1 MIEGCTDAAKG
12 DITIPDKIN
21 NMRVL
26 KIAENAFKENKKIA
40 KVTIPASI
48 GTIGAFAFADTSI
61 NEVIFNKTDFG
72 VSIGKE
78 AFGQCNNLIKVIVN
92 RPLDNISE
100 SMFQECR
107 KLTTLNLQYPVANIH
122 KYAFF
127 NCTSIKY
134 IDFKGNV
141 KYIGTDAFRDCTSLQ
156 TVNIAG
162 EKSCSE
168 MQYASEIGKNAFC
181 NCTSLDSIMIPGSVE
196 TIKENAFENCTNLLS
211 LRIEKGVKNI
221 EKNAFINCSKL
232 STAQIAGNIDEDSF
246 SKCPNIRYLTVV
258 SGKIDNKAFA
268 FRNKL
273 IEVDIKSDVES
284 VGEEAFIFCDNL
296 RKVTVSAKKIENSA
310 FSLCRNLE
318 TAIITKDVES
328 IVNNAFLGSDKVR
341 IHVYKDSVAEKYV
354 RKNNLKYIVVDV
366 KPIVSAKINNTQRQ
380 LTYSIN
386 SNTSSGLKSYSVKS
400 PSGKILAR
408 GNYSTSKHKTS
419 VSGTIKISESGTYT
433 VYAKNQND
441 KESFLEKSCNLKS
454 NSSSNSSS
462 GGSTSGSSNS
472 GNNNSQTQV
481 SSQTEYE
488 KAYKNKGHITD
499 FTYGAP
505 QQQAPTLSADKNN
518 AKLYI
523 KVLDSD
529 ITSIAKF
536 IVQRKES
543 GKWKTIIDSKQALG
557 AKCIQNMYSLNTV
570 FGNNSKI
577 NYRILIYYIKNG
589 TKYRYYT
596 DEKTLSNP
604 KPTNNANSSG
614 NSNNNNKPQTVKIT
628 KPTISTFKIE
638 KQTASEATLR
648 ISGNM
653 GTYGIK
659 YYIVSTSPTYGGR
672 AYYIAQDHSTTYKS
686 VNFTENITKNG
697 TYYLYLVDSKG
708 NYTRSNAI
716 TVNSID
722 STPPEIENIKL
733 STTAPAQKVT
743 LRFKCSDSGAGV
755 RSYAI
760 TTEPNYQ
767 NVKFY
772 YINNDKSISKSKT
785 MSETITKN
793 GTYYIYVKDNNDN
806 IAKSNGITIKNIDT
820 IKPYFKS
827 FKVISTNHVKNGN
840 YRYIT
845 SQNAKKNHVT
855 MQIITNEKVTID
867 KSKIILSGS
876 GASKSKVQFT
886 KINDTTYNV
895 TITAG
900 SSNGKVSFYFAE
912 GFLKDTVGNVSKKG
926 TNTYSSIYVY
936 NTAPTAKGKVTQN
949 GSETTVNASIT
960 GGIGQVYYKWIK
972 GNDIKNPIQEGQFRK
987 YTEPIKLVTRTG
999 EMITLITKDSLGNEK
1014 YYYYYPEVQ
1023 FSTRNVMSGETYYK
1037 QTGNLNLNNVGDRVT
1052 YKIVSNVKTKLYD
1065 DYIKNI
1071 KLEGKSTEGITTKL
1085 EKYGTSDRAYLLTLE
1100 RTSGNGINTGDL
1112 KVIIPQGTIYL
1123 RDPHSSAEKELQIKV
1138 DNTAPTVDVGTIKD
1152 GKINFH
1158 LTDGSNS
1165 GIKKYVLQ
1173 RIGGGTSK
1181 KNFTTPIKSDYVFT
1195 YGPKNPG
1202 EYTITVVDASGNKT
1216 VKSFRVE
1223 REDLI

>member
-1 MIEGCTDAAKG
+1 MNYNQRNKRKAKMANTKNIKVKFFAIVSLILLILQIYGMAYGIVPSFAYIYNTTGEDIYSIQDPSGITRYYYKVFPYTFVTHAQGEKGEYYIESQSKLNIKPG
-12 DITIPDKIN
+12 DFVWQEGKIEIPTTLKYHDVTLVAREIRDGAFEGYGNQWTNFGGAPKKVEFVFPSQKNENNEVQALWKIGDSAFSESCISGTLKLETPTRKYSVGADTH
-21 NMRVL
+21 RV
-26 KIAENAFKENKKIA
+26 N
-40 KVTIPASI
+40 VTIGSEAFYGCRFLQNVDFSNLYI
-48 GTIGAFAFADTSI
+48 KTIKSKTFSHCLGLKTVTLSSDVRTIQSQAFSDCQSLNELNLKEGLETIGVQAFD
-61 NEVIFNKTDFG
+61 
-72 VSIGKE
+72 
-78 AFGQCNNLIKVIVN
+78 
-92 RPLDNISE
+92 
-100 SMFQECR
+100 
-107 KLTTLNLQYPVANIH
+107 
-122 KYAFF
+122 
-127 NCTSIKY
+127 
-134 IDFKGNV
+134 
-141 KYIGTDAFRDCTSLQ
+141 
-156 TVNIAG
+156 
-162 EKSCSE
+162 
-168 MQYASEIGKNAFC
+168 
-181 NCTSLDSIMIPGSVE
+181 NCTSLTSVRLPKSLKN
-196 TIKENAFENCTNLLS
+196 IENMAFAQCTNLKTVY
-211 LRIEKGVKNI
+211 I
-221 EKNAFINCSKL
+221 SKDTKL
-232 STAQIAGNIDEDSF
+232 GANVFPSKTEIKYLED
-246 SKCPNIRYLTVV
+246 
-258 SGKIDNKAFA
+258 DN
-268 FRNKL
+268 
-273 IEVDIKSDVES
+273 S
-284 VGEEAFIFCDNL
+284 
-296 RKVTVSAKKIENSA
+296 
-310 FSLCRNLE
+310 
-318 TAIITKDVES
+318 
-328 IVNNAFLGSDKVR
+328 
-341 IHVYKDSVAEKYV
+341 
-354 RKNNLKYIVVDV
+354 
-366 KPIVSAKINNTQRQ
+366 KPIVSAQISGTQKQ
-380 LTYSIN
+380 LTYSIS
-386 SNTSSGLKSYSVKS
+386 SNASTGLKDYSVKS
-400 PSGKILAR
+400 PSGKILAQ
-408 GNYSTSKHKTS
+408 GNYSAGEPTTS
-419 VSGTIKISESGTYT
+419 VSKTIKISESGTYT
-433 VYAKNQND
+433 IYATNQNGRTSYL
-441 KESFLEKSCNLKS
+441 KKSCDIKTSESQN
-454 NSSSNSSS
+454 SSNSNQ
-462 GGSTSGSSNS
+462 ST
-472 GNNNSQTQV
+472 QT

-604 KPTNNANSSG
+604 KPTNNANS
-614 NSNNNNKPQTVKIT
+614 NSNNKPQTVKIT

-722 STPPEIENIKL
+722 NTPPEIENIKL

-867 KSKIILSGS
+867 KSKMILSGS
-876 GASKSKVQFT
+876 GASKSTVQFT
-886 KINDTTYNV
+886 KINDTTYNI

-900 SSNGKVSFYFAE
+900 SSNGKVSFYFDE
-912 GFLKDTVGNVSKKG
+912 GFLKDSAGNLSNKGSK
-926 TNTYSSIYVY
+926 TYSSIYVY
-936 NTAPTAKGKVTQN
+936 NTAPIANGKVTQD
-949 GSETTVNASIT
+949 GSKTTVDATVT
-960 GGIGQVYYKWIK
+960 GGVGQIYYKWIK
-972 GNDIKNPIQEGQFRK
+972 GNDINNPLEEGTLKK
-987 YTEPIKLVTRTG
+987 YTEAIKLVTSTG
-999 EMITLITKDSLGNEK
+999 EKVTLYVKDELENEK
-1014 YYYYYPEVQ
+1014 FYYYYPEVQ
-1023 FSTRNVMSGETYYK
+1023 FTTTNITNNQIYHK
-1037 QTGNLNLNNVGDRVT
+1037 QTGDLNLSNVGDKVT
-1052 YKIVSNVKTKLYD
+1052 YKIVTNIKTSLYEE
-1065 DYIKNI
+1065 YAKNI
-1071 KLEGKSTEGITTKL
+1071 KLEGKNTEGIMVKL
-1085 EKYGTSDRAYLLTLE
+1085 EKYGTLDREYLLTLE
-1100 RTSGNGINTGDL
+1100 RISGNKVNTGNI
-1112 KVIIPQGTIYL
+1112 KVTIPQGAIYL
-1123 RDPHSSAEKELQIKV
+1123 QNPRSSEEKEIQIII

-1165 GIKKYVLQ
+1165 GIKEYILE

-1202 EYTITVVDASGNKT
+1202 EYIITVVDASGNKT
-1216 VKSFRVE
+1216 IKHFNVLKD
-1223 REDLI
+1223 DLV

>member
-1 MIEGCTDAAKG
+1 MKWEKYTIKKISILIVSILLMEIIISVFGISTSYADDTDKLLNVKNGAYIASGKDTFGITPEFKYYYAIEQSVRFDSS
-12 DITIPDKIN
+12 IVYKIN
-21 NMRVL
+21 DMY
-26 KIAENAFKENKKIA
+26 
-40 KVTIPASI
+40 ASI
-48 GTIGAFAFADTSI
+48 GKYKSMDMLKIPKTMVVAVKSRTFQGNHFTTFAEVEMPVKKILGSGFENYRSSEGFTLDLKNATNLTEIGSYAFSNSGIMDSLYIPNVIIEDGAFQGCKKLTSIELAKGITKIENNVFEGCSSLSSVKIPSTVDTISRRAFA
-61 NEVIFNKTDFG
+61 
-72 VSIGKE
+72 
-78 AFGQCNNLIKVIVN
+78 
-92 RPLDNISE
+92 
-100 SMFQECR
+100 
-107 KLTTLNLQYPVANIH
+107 
-122 KYAFF
+122 
-127 NCTSIKY
+127 
-134 IDFKGNV
+134 
-141 KYIGTDAFRDCTSLQ
+141 
-156 TVNIAG
+156 
-162 EKSCSE
+162 
-168 MQYASEIGKNAFC
+168 
-181 NCTSLDSIMIPGSVE
+181 NCTSLKEITIPEGVK
-196 TIKENAFENCTNLLS
+196 TIKL
-211 LRIEKGVKNI
+211 
-221 EKNAFINCSKL
+221 
-232 STAQIAGNIDEDSF
+232 
-246 SKCPNIRYLTVV
+246 
-258 SGKIDNKAFA
+258 
-268 FRNKL
+268 
-273 IEVDIKSDVES
+273 
-284 VGEEAFIFCDNL
+284 EAFIGCKNL
-296 RKVTVSAKKIENSA
+296 TKAYIPRDAK
-310 FSLCRNLE
+310 
-318 TAIITKDVES
+318 VES
-328 IVNNAFLGSDKVR
+328 NAFPSNTIIEYLDKR
-341 IHVYKDSVAEKYV
+341 DT
-354 RKNNLKYIVVDV
+354 R
-366 KPIVSAKINNTQRQ
+366 PIVSAKINNTQRQ

-400 PSGKILAR
+400 PNGKIIAR
-408 GNYSTSKHKTS
+408 GEYSASKHIPS
-419 VSGTIKISESGTYT
+419 VSNTIKISESGTYT

-481 SSQTEYE
+481 SSQIEYE

-604 KPTNNANSSG
+604 KPTNNANS
-614 NSNNNNKPQTVKIT
+614 NSNNKPQTVKIT

-743 LRFKCSDSGAGV
+743 LSFKCSDSGAGV

-772 YINNDKSISKSKT
+772 YINNDESISKSKT

-1037 QTGNLNLNNVGDRVT
+1037 QTGNINLSNVGDKVT

-1071 KLEGKSTEGITTKL
+1071 KLEGKNTEGITIKL

-1123 RDPHSSAEKELQIKV
+1123 RNPHSSAEKELQIKV

>member
-1 MIEGCTDAAKG
+1 MKWEKYTIKKISILIVSILLMEIIISVFGISTSYADDTDKLLNVKSGAYIASGKDTFGITPEFKYYYAIEQSVRFDSS
-12 DITIPDKIN
+12 IVYKIN
-21 NMRVL
+21 DMY
-26 KIAENAFKENKKIA
+26 
-40 KVTIPASI
+40 ASI
-48 GTIGAFAFADTSI
+48 GKYKSMDMLKIPKTMVVAVKSRTFQGNHFTTFAEVEMPVKKILVSGFENYRSSEGFTLDLKNATNLTEIGSYAFNNSGIMDSLYIPNVIIEDGAFQGCKKLTSIELAKGITKIENNVFEGCSSLSSVKIPSTVDTISRRAFA
-61 NEVIFNKTDFG
+61 
-72 VSIGKE
+72 
-78 AFGQCNNLIKVIVN
+78 
-92 RPLDNISE
+92 
-100 SMFQECR
+100 
-107 KLTTLNLQYPVANIH
+107 
-122 KYAFF
+122 
-127 NCTSIKY
+127 
-134 IDFKGNV
+134 
-141 KYIGTDAFRDCTSLQ
+141 
-156 TVNIAG
+156 
-162 EKSCSE
+162 
-168 MQYASEIGKNAFC
+168 
-181 NCTSLDSIMIPGSVE
+181 NCTSLKEITIPEGVK
-196 TIKENAFENCTNLLS
+196 TIKS
-211 LRIEKGVKNI
+211 
-221 EKNAFINCSKL
+221 
-232 STAQIAGNIDEDSF
+232 
-246 SKCPNIRYLTVV
+246 
-258 SGKIDNKAFA
+258 
-268 FRNKL
+268 
-273 IEVDIKSDVES
+273 
-284 VGEEAFIFCDNL
+284 EAFIGCKNL
-296 RKVTVSAKKIENSA
+296 TKAYIPRDAK
-310 FSLCRNLE
+310 
-318 TAIITKDVES
+318 VES
-328 IVNNAFLGSDKVR
+328 NAFPSNTIIEYLDKR
-341 IHVYKDSVAEKYV
+341 EM
-354 RKNNLKYIVVDV
+354 R
-366 KPIVSAKINNTQRQ
+366 PIVSAKINTTQRQ

-408 GNYSTSKHKTS
+408 GNYSASKHKTS
-419 VSGTIKISESGTYT
+419 VSGTIKISESGTYK
-433 VYAKNQND
+433 VDAKNQND
-441 KESFLEKSCNLKS
+441 KESFLEKSCNLKT
-454 NSSSNSSS
+454 NSSSS
-462 GGSTSGSSNS
+462 GGLNN

-488 KAYKNKGHITD
+488 KSYKNKGHITD

-604 KPTNNANSSG
+604 KPTNNANS
-614 NSNNNNKPQTVKIT
+614 NSNNSSNNNKPQTVKIT

-659 YYIVSTSPTYGGR
+659 YYLVSTSPTYGGS

-743 LRFKCSDSGAGV
+743 LSFKCSDSGAGV

-772 YINNDKSISKSKT
+772 YINDDKSISKSKT

-867 KSKIILSGS
+867 KSKMILSGS

-987 YTEPIKLVTRTG
+987 YTEPIKLITRTG

>member
-1 MIEGCTDAAKG
+1 MKWEKYTIKKISILIVSILLMEIIISVFGISTSYADDTDKLLNVKSGAYIASGKDTFGITPEFKYYYAIEQSVRFDSS
-12 DITIPDKIN
+12 IVYKIN
-21 NMRVL
+21 DMY
-26 KIAENAFKENKKIA
+26 
-40 KVTIPASI
+40 ASI
-48 GTIGAFAFADTSI
+48 GKYKSMDMLKIPKTMVVAVKSRTFQGNHFTTFAEVEMPVKKILVSGFENYRSSEGFTLDLKNATNLTEIGSYAFNNSGIMDSLYIPNVIIEDGAFQGCKKLTSIELAKGITKIENNVFEGCSSLSSVKIPSTVDTISRRAFA
-61 NEVIFNKTDFG
+61 
-72 VSIGKE
+72 
-78 AFGQCNNLIKVIVN
+78 
-92 RPLDNISE
+92 
-100 SMFQECR
+100 
-107 KLTTLNLQYPVANIH
+107 
-122 KYAFF
+122 
-127 NCTSIKY
+127 
-134 IDFKGNV
+134 
-141 KYIGTDAFRDCTSLQ
+141 
-156 TVNIAG
+156 
-162 EKSCSE
+162 
-168 MQYASEIGKNAFC
+168 
-181 NCTSLDSIMIPGSVE
+181 NCTSLKEITIPEGVK
-196 TIKENAFENCTNLLS
+196 TIKS
-211 LRIEKGVKNI
+211 
-221 EKNAFINCSKL
+221 
-232 STAQIAGNIDEDSF
+232 
-246 SKCPNIRYLTVV
+246 
-258 SGKIDNKAFA
+258 
-268 FRNKL
+268 
-273 IEVDIKSDVES
+273 
-284 VGEEAFIFCDNL
+284 EAFIGCKNL
-296 RKVTVSAKKIENSA
+296 TKAYIPRDAK
-310 FSLCRNLE
+310 
-318 TAIITKDVES
+318 VES
-328 IVNNAFLGSDKVR
+328 NAFPSNTIIEYLDKR
-341 IHVYKDSVAEKYV
+341 EM
-354 RKNNLKYIVVDV
+354 R
-366 KPIVSAKINNTQRQ
+366 PIVSAKINTTQRQ

-408 GNYSTSKHKTS
+408 GNYSASKHKTS
-419 VSGTIKISESGTYT
+419 VSGTIKISESGTYK
-433 VYAKNQND
+433 VDAKNQND
-441 KESFLEKSCNLKS
+441 KESFLEKSCNLKT
-454 NSSSNSSS
+454 NSSSS
-462 GGSTSGSSNS
+462 GGLNN

-488 KAYKNKGHITD
+488 KSYKNKGHITD

-604 KPTNNANSSG
+604 KPTNNANS
-614 NSNNNNKPQTVKIT
+614 NSNNSSNNNKPQTVKIT

-659 YYIVSTSPTYGGR
+659 YYLVSTSPTYGGS

-743 LRFKCSDSGAGV
+743 LSFKCSDSGAGV

-772 YINNDKSISKSKT
+772 YINDDKSISKSKT

-867 KSKIILSGS
+867 KSKMILSGS

-987 YTEPIKLVTRTG
+987 YTEPIKLITRTG

-1138 DNTAPTVDVGTIKD
+1138 DNTAPTVDVGTMKD
-1152 GKINFH
+1152 GKISFH
-1158 LTDGSNS
+1158 LTDGGNS

-1195 YGPKNPG
+1195 YRPKNPG
-1202 EYTITVVDASGNKT
+1202 EYTITVVDTSGNKT

>member
-1 MIEGCTDAAKG
+1 MKWEKYTIKKISILIVSILLMEIIISVFGISTSYADDTDKLLNVKSGAYIASGKDTFGITPEFKYYYAIEQSVRFDSS
-12 DITIPDKIN
+12 IVYKIN
-21 NMRVL
+21 DMY
-26 KIAENAFKENKKIA
+26 
-40 KVTIPASI
+40 ASI
-48 GTIGAFAFADTSI
+48 GKYKSMDMLKIPKTMVVAVKSRTFQGNHFTTFAEVEMPVKKILVSGFENYRSSEGFTLDLKNATNLTEIGSYAFNNSGIMDSLYIPNVIIEDGAFQGCKKLTSIELAKGITKIENNVFEGCSSLSSVKIPSTVDTISRRAFA
-61 NEVIFNKTDFG
+61 
-72 VSIGKE
+72 
-78 AFGQCNNLIKVIVN
+78 
-92 RPLDNISE
+92 
-100 SMFQECR
+100 
-107 KLTTLNLQYPVANIH
+107 
-122 KYAFF
+122 
-127 NCTSIKY
+127 
-134 IDFKGNV
+134 
-141 KYIGTDAFRDCTSLQ
+141 
-156 TVNIAG
+156 
-162 EKSCSE
+162 
-168 MQYASEIGKNAFC
+168 
-181 NCTSLDSIMIPGSVE
+181 NCTSLKEITIPEGVK
-196 TIKENAFENCTNLLS
+196 TIKS
-211 LRIEKGVKNI
+211 
-221 EKNAFINCSKL
+221 
-232 STAQIAGNIDEDSF
+232 
-246 SKCPNIRYLTVV
+246 
-258 SGKIDNKAFA
+258 
-268 FRNKL
+268 
-273 IEVDIKSDVES
+273 
-284 VGEEAFIFCDNL
+284 EAFIGCKNL
-296 RKVTVSAKKIENSA
+296 TKAYIPRDAK
-310 FSLCRNLE
+310 
-318 TAIITKDVES
+318 VES
-328 IVNNAFLGSDKVR
+328 NAFPSNTIIEYLDKR
-341 IHVYKDSVAEKYV
+341 EM
-354 RKNNLKYIVVDV
+354 R
-366 KPIVSAKINNTQRQ
+366 PIVSAKINTTQRQ

-408 GNYSTSKHKTS
+408 GNYSASEHKTS
-419 VSGTIKISESGTYT
+419 VSGTIKISESGTYK
-433 VYAKNQND
+433 VDAKNQND
-441 KESFLEKSCNLKS
+441 KESFLEKSCNLKT
-454 NSSSNSSS
+454 NSSSS
-462 GGSTSGSSNS
+462 GGLNN

-488 KAYKNKGHITD
+488 KSYKNKGHITD

-614 NSNNNNKPQTVKIT
+614 NSNSNNKPQTVKIT

-1123 RDPHSSAEKELQIKV
+1123 RNPHSSAEKELQIKV

>member
-1 MIEGCTDAAKG
+1 MNYNQRNKRKAKMANTKNIKVKFFAIVSLILLILQIYGMAYGIVPSFAYIYNTTGEDIYSIQDPSGITRYYYKVFPYTFVTHAQGEKGEYYIESQSKLNIKPG
-12 DITIPDKIN
+12 DFVWQEGKIEIPTTLKYHDVTLVAREIRDGAFEGYGNQWTNFGGAPKKVEFVFLSQKNENNEVQALWKIGDSAFSESCISGTLKLETPTRKYSVGADTH
-21 NMRVL
+21 RV
-26 KIAENAFKENKKIA
+26 N
-40 KVTIPASI
+40 VTIGSEAFYGCRFLQNVDFSNLYI
-48 GTIGAFAFADTSI
+48 KTIKSKTFSHCLGLKTVTLSSDVRTIQSQAFSDCQSLNELNLKEGLETIGVQAFD
-61 NEVIFNKTDFG
+61 
-72 VSIGKE
+72 
-78 AFGQCNNLIKVIVN
+78 
-92 RPLDNISE
+92 
-100 SMFQECR
+100 
-107 KLTTLNLQYPVANIH
+107 
-122 KYAFF
+122 
-127 NCTSIKY
+127 
-134 IDFKGNV
+134 
-141 KYIGTDAFRDCTSLQ
+141 
-156 TVNIAG
+156 
-162 EKSCSE
+162 
-168 MQYASEIGKNAFC
+168 
-181 NCTSLDSIMIPGSVE
+181 NCTSLTSVRLPKSLKN
-196 TIKENAFENCTNLLS
+196 IENMAFAQCTNLKTVY
-211 LRIEKGVKNI
+211 I
-221 EKNAFINCSKL
+221 SKDTKL
-232 STAQIAGNIDEDSF
+232 GANVFPSKTEIKYLED
-246 SKCPNIRYLTVV
+246 
-258 SGKIDNKAFA
+258 DN
-268 FRNKL
+268 
-273 IEVDIKSDVES
+273 S
-284 VGEEAFIFCDNL
+284 
-296 RKVTVSAKKIENSA
+296 
-310 FSLCRNLE
+310 
-318 TAIITKDVES
+318 
-328 IVNNAFLGSDKVR
+328 
-341 IHVYKDSVAEKYV
+341 
-354 RKNNLKYIVVDV
+354 
-366 KPIVSAKINNTQRQ
+366 KPIVSAQISGTQKQ
-380 LTYSIN
+380 LTYSIS
-386 SNTSSGLKSYSVKS
+386 SNASTGLKDYSVKS
-400 PSGKILAR
+400 PSGKILAQ
-408 GNYSTSKHKTS
+408 GNYSAGEPTTS
-419 VSGTIKISESGTYT
+419 VSKTIKISESGTYT
-433 VYAKNQND
+433 IYATNQNGRTSYL
-441 KESFLEKSCNLKS
+441 KKSCDIKTSESQN
-454 NSSSNSSS
+454 SSNSNQ
-462 GGSTSGSSNS
+462 ST
-472 GNNNSQTQV
+472 QT

-488 KAYKNKGHITD
+488 KAYKNKGYITD

-505 QQQAPTLSADKNN
+505 QQQAPTLSANKNN
-518 AKLYI
+518 VKLYI

-536 IVQRKES
+536 IVQRKEN
-543 GKWKTIIDSKQALG
+543 GKWNTIIDSKQALG
-557 AKCIQNMYSLNTV
+557 AKCIQNMYSLDTV

-577 NYRILIYYIKNG
+577 NYRILIYYIKDG

-604 KPTNNANSSG
+604 
-614 NSNNNNKPQTVKIT
+614 NSNNSNNSSSNSKPQTVKIV
-628 KPTISTFKIE
+628 KPTINTFKIE
-638 KQTASEATLR
+638 KQNAKATTLR
-648 ISGNM
+648 ICGTK

-659 YYIVSTSPTYGGR
+659 YYKVSTSSTYDGY
-672 AYYIAQDHSTTYKS
+672 AYYIDDSQNSFDS
-686 VNFTENITKNG
+686 VNFTKSITKNG
-697 TYYLYLVDSKG
+697 TYYLYLVDANG
-708 NYTRSNAI
+708 NYIRSNPI
-716 TVNSID
+716 TINNID
-722 STPPEIENIKL
+722 ETIPKIENIKL
-733 STTAPAQKVT
+733 NTTAPTQEVA
-743 LRFKCSDSGAGV
+743 LSFKCSDSESGV

-772 YINNDKSISKSKT
+772 YVNNDKSISKSKIIN
-785 MSETITKN
+785 ETIEEN
-793 GTYYIYVKDNNDN
+793 GTYYIYVKDDNDN
-806 IAKSNGITIKNIDT
+806 IARTGEIIISNIDR
-820 IKPYFKS
+820 IKPYFKE
-827 FKVISTNHVKNGN
+827 FKIISDTHIKNGD

-845 SQNAKKNHVT
+845 SNNTNKNHVT

-867 KSKIILSGS
+867 KSKMILSGS

-987 YTEPIKLVTRTG
+987 YTEPIKLITRTG

-1165 GIKKYVLQ
+1165 GIKEYILE

-1195 YGPKNPG
+1195 YEPKNPG
-1202 EYTITVVDASGNKT
+1202 EYIITVVDASGNKT
-1216 VKSFRVE
+1216 IKHFNVLKD
-1223 REDLI
+1223 DLV

>member
-1 MIEGCTDAAKG
+1 MNYNQRNKRKAKMENTKNIKVKFFAIVSLILLILQIYGMAYGIVPSFAYIYNTTGEDIYSIQDPSGITRYYYKVFPYTFVTHAQGEKGEYYIESQSKLNIKPG
-12 DITIPDKIN
+12 DFVWQEGKIEIPTTLKYHDVTLVAREIRDGAFEGYGNQWTNFGGAPKKVEFVFPSQKNENNEVQALWKIGDSAFAESCISGTLKLETPTRKYSVGADTH
-21 NMRVL
+21 RV
-26 KIAENAFKENKKIA
+26 N
-40 KVTIPASI
+40 VTIGSKAFSACKFLQNVDFSNLYI
-48 GTIGAFAFADTSI
+48 KTIKSETFSHCLGLKTVTLSSDVKTIQSQAFSDCQSLNELNLKEGLETIGVQAFD
-61 NEVIFNKTDFG
+61 
-72 VSIGKE
+72 
-78 AFGQCNNLIKVIVN
+78 
-92 RPLDNISE
+92 
-100 SMFQECR
+100 
-107 KLTTLNLQYPVANIH
+107 
-122 KYAFF
+122 
-127 NCTSIKY
+127 
-134 IDFKGNV
+134 
-141 KYIGTDAFRDCTSLQ
+141 
-156 TVNIAG
+156 
-162 EKSCSE
+162 
-168 MQYASEIGKNAFC
+168 
-181 NCTSLDSIMIPGSVE
+181 NCTSLTSVRLPKSLKN
-196 TIKENAFENCTNLLS
+196 IENMAFAQCTNLKTVY
-211 LRIEKGVKNI
+211 I
-221 EKNAFINCSKL
+221 SKDTKL
-232 STAQIAGNIDEDSF
+232 GANVFPSKTEIKYLED
-246 SKCPNIRYLTVV
+246 
-258 SGKIDNKAFA
+258 DN
-268 FRNKL
+268 
-273 IEVDIKSDVES
+273 S
-284 VGEEAFIFCDNL
+284 
-296 RKVTVSAKKIENSA
+296 
-310 FSLCRNLE
+310 
-318 TAIITKDVES
+318 
-328 IVNNAFLGSDKVR
+328 
-341 IHVYKDSVAEKYV
+341 
-354 RKNNLKYIVVDV
+354 
-366 KPIVSAKINNTQRQ
+366 KPIVSAQISGTQKQ
-380 LTYSIN
+380 LTYSIS
-386 SNTSSGLKSYSVKS
+386 SNASTGLKDYSVKS
-400 PSGKILAR
+400 PSGKILAQ
-408 GNYSTSKHKTS
+408 GNYSAGEPTTS
-419 VSGTIKISESGTYT
+419 VSKTIKISESGTYT
-433 VYAKNQND
+433 IYATNQNGRTSYL
-441 KESFLEKSCNLKS
+441 KKSCDIKTSESQN
-454 NSSSNSSS
+454 SSNSNQ
-462 GGSTSGSSNS
+462 ST
-472 GNNNSQTQV
+472 QT

-488 KAYKNKGHITD
+488 KAYKNKGYITD

-536 IVQRKES
+536 IVQRKEN
-543 GKWKTIIDSKQALG
+543 GKWNTIIDSKQALG
-557 AKCIQNMYSLNTV
+557 AKCIQNMYSLDTV

-577 NYRILIYYIKNG
+577 NYRILIYYIKDG

-604 KPTNNANSSG
+604 
-614 NSNNNNKPQTVKIT
+614 NSNNSNNSSSNSKPQTVKIV
-628 KPTISTFKIE
+628 KPTINTFKIE
-638 KQTASEATLR
+638 KQNAKATTLR
-648 ISGNM
+648 ICGTK

-659 YYIVSTSPTYGGR
+659 YYKVSTSSTYDGY
-672 AYYIAQDHSTTYKS
+672 AYYIDDSQNSFDS
-686 VNFTENITKNG
+686 VNFTKSITKNG
-697 TYYLYLVDSKG
+697 TYYLYLVDANG
-708 NYTRSNAI
+708 NYIRSNPI
-716 TVNSID
+716 TINNID
-722 STPPEIENIKL
+722 ETIPKIENIKL
-733 STTAPAQKVT
+733 NTTAPTQEVA
-743 LRFKCSDSGAGV
+743 LSFKCSDSESGV

-772 YINNDKSISKSKT
+772 YVNNDKSISKSKIIN
-785 MSETITKN
+785 ETIEEN
-793 GTYYIYVKDNNDN
+793 GTYYIYVKDDNDN
-806 IAKSNGITIKNIDT
+806 IARTGEIIISNIDR
-820 IKPYFKS
+820 IKPYFKE
-827 FKVISTNHVKNGN
+827 FKIISDTHIKNGD

-845 SQNAKKNHVT
+845 SNNTNKNHVT

-867 KSKIILSGS
+867 KSKMILSGS

-1123 RDPHSSAEKELQIKV
+1123 RNPHSSAEKELQIKV

-1165 GIKKYVLQ
+1165 GIKEYILE

-1195 YGPKNPG
+1195 YEPKNPG
-1202 EYTITVVDASGNKT
+1202 EYIITVVDASGNKT
-1216 VKSFRVE
+1216 IKHFNVLKD
-1223 REDLI
+1223 DLV

>member
-1 MIEGCTDAAKG
+1 MKWEKYTIKKISILIVSILLMEIIISVFGISTSYADDTDKLLNVKNGAYIASGVDAVGKNSGFGYSYTIEQSVNFDS
-12 DITIPDKIN
+12 IVYKIN
-21 NMRVL
+21 DMYATL
-26 KIAENAFKENKKIA
+26 
-40 KVTIPASI
+40 SQ
-48 GTIGAFAFADTSI
+48 D
-61 NEVIFNKTDFG
+61 
-72 VSIGKE
+72 
-78 AFGQCNNLIKVIVN
+78 
-92 RPLDNISE
+92 E
-100 SMFQECR
+100 SMDTLNIPKTIMVAVKSRTHGLFAGDFDTFANVEMPVKGISVVGFENYR
-107 KLTTLNLQYPVANIH
+107 SNEGFTLNLKNATNLTKIGS
-122 KYAFF
+122 YAFSNSGIMDSLYIPNVIIEDGAF
-127 NCTSIKY
+127 QDCKKLTSVELA
-134 IDFKGNV
+134 KGITKIQNSVFEGCSSLSSV
-141 KYIGTDAFRDCTSLQ
+141 KIPSTVDTISRRAF
-156 TVNIAG
+156 A
-162 EKSCSE
+162 
-168 MQYASEIGKNAFC
+168 
-181 NCTSLDSIMIPGSVE
+181 NCTSLKEITIPEGVK
-196 TIKENAFENCTNLLS
+196 TIKL
-211 LRIEKGVKNI
+211 
-221 EKNAFINCSKL
+221 
-232 STAQIAGNIDEDSF
+232 
-246 SKCPNIRYLTVV
+246 
-258 SGKIDNKAFA
+258 
-268 FRNKL
+268 
-273 IEVDIKSDVES
+273 
-284 VGEEAFIFCDNL
+284 EAFIGCKNL
-296 RKVTVSAKKIENSA
+296 TKAYIPRDAK
-310 FSLCRNLE
+310 
-318 TAIITKDVES
+318 VES
-328 IVNNAFLGSDKVR
+328 NAFPSNTIIEYLDKR
-341 IHVYKDSVAEKYV
+341 DT
-354 RKNNLKYIVVDV
+354 R
-366 KPIVSAKINNTQRQ
+366 PIVSAKINNTQRQ

-472 GNNNSQTQV
+472 ANNNSQTQV

-488 KAYKNKGHITD
+488 KAYKNKGDIGD
-499 FTYGAP
+499 FTYYIRGEA
-505 QQQAPTLSADKNN
+505 QQQPPTLSADKNN
-518 AKLYI
+518 AKLYM
-523 KVLDSD
+523 KVLHSNT
-529 ITSIAKF
+529 TSIAKF

-614 NSNNNNKPQTVKIT
+614 NSNSNNKPQTVKIT

-743 LRFKCSDSGAGV
+743 LSFKCSDSGAGV
-755 RSYAI
+755 WSYAI

-867 KSKIILSGS
+867 KSKMILSGS

-1023 FSTRNVMSGETYYK
+1023 FSTRNVMSRETYYK

-1071 KLEGKSTEGITTKL
+1071 KLEGKNTEGITIKL

>member
-1 MIEGCTDAAKG
+1 MNYNQRNKRKVKMANTKNIKVKFFAIVSLILLILQIYGMAYGIVPSFAYIYNTTGEDIYSIQDPSGITRYYYKVFPYTFVTHAQGEKGEYYIESQSKLNIKPG
-12 DITIPDKIN
+12 DFVWQEGKIEIPTT
-21 NMRVL
+21 L
-26 KIAENAFKENKKIA
+26 KYHDVTLVAREIRDGAFKGYGKQWTNFGGAPKKVEFVFPSQKNENNEVQALWKIGDSA
-40 KVTIPASI
+40 FAESCISGTLKLETPTRKYSVGANTYRVDVTIGSEAFYGCRFLQNVDFSNLYI
-48 GTIGAFAFADTSI
+48 KTIKSKTFSQCLGLKTVTLSSDVRTIQSQAFSDCQSLNELNLKEGLETIGVQAF
-61 NEVIFNKTDFG
+61 
-72 VSIGKE
+72 
-78 AFGQCNNLIKVIVN
+78 
-92 RPLDNISE
+92 
-100 SMFQECR
+100 
-107 KLTTLNLQYPVANIH
+107 Y
-122 KYAFF
+122 
-127 NCTSIKY
+127 
-134 IDFKGNV
+134 
-141 KYIGTDAFRDCTSLQ
+141 
-156 TVNIAG
+156 
-162 EKSCSE
+162 
-168 MQYASEIGKNAFC
+168 
-181 NCTSLDSIMIPGSVE
+181 NCTSLTSVRLPKSLKN
-196 TIKENAFENCTNLLS
+196 IENMAFAQCTNLKTVY
-211 LRIEKGVKNI
+211 I
-221 EKNAFINCSKL
+221 SKDTKL
-232 STAQIAGNIDEDSF
+232 GANVFPSKTEIKYLED
-246 SKCPNIRYLTVV
+246 
-258 SGKIDNKAFA
+258 DN
-268 FRNKL
+268 
-273 IEVDIKSDVES
+273 S
-284 VGEEAFIFCDNL
+284 
-296 RKVTVSAKKIENSA
+296 
-310 FSLCRNLE
+310 
-318 TAIITKDVES
+318 
-328 IVNNAFLGSDKVR
+328 
-341 IHVYKDSVAEKYV
+341 
-354 RKNNLKYIVVDV
+354 
-366 KPIVSAKINNTQRQ
+366 KPIVSAQISGTQKQ
-380 LTYSIN
+380 LTYSIS
-386 SNTSSGLKSYSVKS
+386 SNASTGLKDYSVKS
-400 PSGKILAR
+400 PSGKILAQ
-408 GNYSTSKHKTS
+408 GNYSAGEPTTS
-419 VSGTIKISESGTYT
+419 VSKTIKISESGTYT
-433 VYAKNQND
+433 IYATNQNGRTSYL
-441 KESFLEKSCNLKS
+441 KKSCDIKTSESQN
-454 NSSSNSSS
+454 SSNSNQ
-462 GGSTSGSSNS
+462 ST
-472 GNNNSQTQV
+472 QT

-488 KAYKNKGHITD
+488 KAYKNKGYITD

-536 IVQRKES
+536 IVQRKEN
-543 GKWKTIIDSKQALG
+543 GKWNTIIDSKQALG
-557 AKCIQNMYSLNTV
+557 AKCIQNMYSLDTV

-577 NYRILIYYIKNG
+577 NYRILIYYIKDG

-604 KPTNNANSSG
+604 
-614 NSNNNNKPQTVKIT
+614 NSNNSNNSSSNSKPQTVKIV
-628 KPTISTFKIE
+628 KPTINTFKIE
-638 KQTASEATLR
+638 KQNAKATTLR
-648 ISGNM
+648 ICGTK

-659 YYIVSTSPTYGGR
+659 YYKVSTSSTYDGY
-672 AYYIAQDHSTTYKS
+672 AYYIDDSQNSFDS
-686 VNFTENITKNG
+686 VNFTKSITKNG
-697 TYYLYLVDSKG
+697 TYYLYLVDANG
-708 NYTRSNAI
+708 NYIRSNPI
-716 TVNSID
+716 TINNID
-722 STPPEIENIKL
+722 ETIPKIENIRL
-733 STTAPAQKVT
+733 NTTAPTQEVA
-743 LRFKCSDSGAGV
+743 LSFKCSDSESGV

-772 YINNDKSISKSKT
+772 YVNNDKSISKSKIIN
-785 MSETITKN
+785 ETIEEN
-793 GTYYIYVKDNNDN
+793 GTYYIYVKDDNDN
-806 IAKSNGITIKNIDT
+806 IARTGEIIISNIDR
-820 IKPYFKS
+820 IKPYFKEY
-827 FKVISTNHVKNGN
+827 KIISDTHIKNGD

-845 SQNAKKNHVT
+845 SNNTNKNHVT

-867 KSKIILSGS
+867 KSKMILSGS

-1023 FSTRNVMSGETYYK
+1023 FSTRNVMSRETYYK

-1071 KLEGKSTEGITTKL
+1071 KLEGKNTEGITIKL

-1165 GIKKYVLQ
+1165 GIKEYILE

-1195 YGPKNPG
+1195 YEPKNPG
-1202 EYTITVVDASGNKT
+1202 EYIITVVDASGNKT
-1216 VKSFRVE
+1216 IKHFNVLKD
-1223 REDLI
+1223 DLV

>member
-156 TVNIAG
+156 TVKIAG

-284 VGEEAFIFCDNL
+284 VGEKAFIFCDNL

-536 IVQRKES
+536 IVQRKEN
-543 GKWKTIIDSKQALG
+543 GKWNTIIDSKQALG
-557 AKCIQNMYSLNTV
+557 AKCIQNMYSLDTV

-577 NYRILIYYIKNG
+577 NYRILIYYIKDG

-604 KPTNNANSSG
+604 
-614 NSNNNNKPQTVKIT
+614 NSNNSNNSSSNSKPQTVKIV
-628 KPTISTFKIE
+628 KPTINTFKIE
-638 KQTASEATLR
+638 KQNAKATTLR
-648 ISGNM
+648 ICGTK

-659 YYIVSTSPTYGGR
+659 YYKVSTSSTYDGY
-672 AYYIAQDHSTTYKS
+672 AYYIDDSQNSFDS
-686 VNFTENITKNG
+686 VNFTKSITKNG
-697 TYYLYLVDSKG
+697 TYYLYLVDANG
-708 NYTRSNAI
+708 NYIRSNPI
-716 TVNSID
+716 TINNID
-722 STPPEIENIKL
+722 ETIPKIENIKL
-733 STTAPAQKVT
+733 NTTAPTQEVA
-743 LRFKCSDSGAGV
+743 LSFKCSDSESGV

-772 YINNDKSISKSKT
+772 YVNNDKSISKSKIIN
-785 MSETITKN
+785 ETIEEN
-793 GTYYIYVKDNNDN
+793 GTYYIYVKDDNDN
-806 IAKSNGITIKNIDT
+806 IARTGEIIISNIDR
-820 IKPYFKS
+820 IKPYFKE
-827 FKVISTNHVKNGN
+827 FKIISDTHIKNGD

-845 SQNAKKNHVT
+845 SNNTNKNHVT

>member
-1 MIEGCTDAAKG
+1 MKWEKYTIKKISILIVSILLMEIIISVFGISTSYADDTDKLLNVKNGAYIASGVDAVGKNSGFGYSYTIEQSVNFDS
-12 DITIPDKIN
+12 IVYKIN
-21 NMRVL
+21 DMYAIL
-26 KIAENAFKENKKIA
+26 
-40 KVTIPASI
+40 SQ
-48 GTIGAFAFADTSI
+48 D
-61 NEVIFNKTDFG
+61 
-72 VSIGKE
+72 
-78 AFGQCNNLIKVIVN
+78 
-92 RPLDNISE
+92 E
-100 SMFQECR
+100 SMDTLNIPKTIMVAVKSRTHGLFAGDFDTFANVEMPVKGISVVGFENYRSNEGFTLNLKDATNLTKIGSYAFSNSGVMDSLYIPNVIIEDGAFQECK
-107 KLTTLNLQYPVANIH
+107 KLTSIELAKGITKIENNVFEGCSSLSSVKIPSTVDTISRR
-122 KYAFF
+122 AF
-127 NCTSIKY
+127 
-134 IDFKGNV
+134 
-141 KYIGTDAFRDCTSLQ
+141 A
-156 TVNIAG
+156 
-162 EKSCSE
+162 
-168 MQYASEIGKNAFC
+168 
-181 NCTSLDSIMIPGSVE
+181 NCTSLKEITIPEGVK
-196 TIKENAFENCTNLLS
+196 TIKS
-211 LRIEKGVKNI
+211 
-221 EKNAFINCSKL
+221 
-232 STAQIAGNIDEDSF
+232 
-246 SKCPNIRYLTVV
+246 
-258 SGKIDNKAFA
+258 
-268 FRNKL
+268 
-273 IEVDIKSDVES
+273 
-284 VGEEAFIFCDNL
+284 EAFIGCKNL
-296 RKVTVSAKKIENSA
+296 TKAYIPRDAK
-310 FSLCRNLE
+310 
-318 TAIITKDVES
+318 VES
-328 IVNNAFLGSDKVR
+328 NAFPSNTIIEYLDKR
-341 IHVYKDSVAEKYV
+341 EM
-354 RKNNLKYIVVDV
+354 R
-366 KPIVSAKINNTQRQ
+366 PIVSAKINTTQRQ

-408 GNYSTSKHKTS
+408 GNYSASEHKTS
-419 VSGTIKISESGTYT
+419 VSGTIKISESGTYK
-433 VYAKNQND
+433 VDAKNQND
-441 KESFLEKSCNLKS
+441 KESFLEKSCNLKT
-454 NSSSNSSS
+454 NSSSS
-462 GGSTSGSSNS
+462 GGLNN

-488 KAYKNKGHITD
+488 KSYKNKGDIGD
-499 FTYGAP
+499 FTYYIRGEA
-505 QQQAPTLSADKNN
+505 QQQPPTLSADKNN
-518 AKLYI
+518 AKLYM
-523 KVLDSD
+523 KVLHSNT
-529 ITSIAKF
+529 TSIAKF

-614 NSNNNNKPQTVKIT
+614 NSNSNNKPQTVKIT

-743 LRFKCSDSGAGV
+743 LSFKCSDSGAGV
-755 RSYAI
+755 WSYAI

-767 NVKFY
+767 NVQFY

-867 KSKIILSGS
+867 KSKMILSGS
-876 GASKSKVQFT
+876 GASKSTVQFT
-886 KINDTTYNV
+886 KINDTTYNI

-900 SSNGKVSFYFAE
+900 SSNGKVSFYFDE
-912 GFLKDTVGNVSKKG
+912 GFLKDSAGNLSNKGSK
-926 TNTYSSIYVY
+926 TYSSIYVY
-936 NTAPTAKGKVTQN
+936 NTAPIANGKVTQD
-949 GSETTVNASIT
+949 GSKTTVDATVI
-960 GGIGQVYYKWIK
+960 GGVGQIYYKWIK
-972 GNDIKNPIQEGQFRK
+972 GNDINNPLEEGTLKK
-987 YTEPIKLVTRTG
+987 YTEAIKLVTSTG
-999 EMITLITKDSLGNEK
+999 EKVTLYVKDELENEK
-1014 YYYYYPEVQ
+1014 FYYYYPEVQ
-1023 FSTRNVMSGETYYK
+1023 FTTTNITNNQIYHK
-1037 QTGNLNLNNVGDRVT
+1037 QTGDLNLSNIGDKVT
-1052 YKIVSNVKTKLYD
+1052 YKIVTNIKTSLYEE
-1065 DYIKNI
+1065 YAKNI
-1071 KLEGKSTEGITTKL
+1071 KLEGKNTEGIMVKL
-1085 EKYGTSDRAYLLTLE
+1085 EKYGTLDREYLLTLE
-1100 RTSGNGINTGDL
+1100 RI
-1112 KVIIPQGTIYL
+1112 
-1123 RDPHSSAEKELQIKV
+1123 
-1138 DNTAPTVDVGTIKD
+1138 
-1152 GKINFH
+1152 
-1158 LTDGSNS
+1158 
-1165 GIKKYVLQ
+1165 
-1173 RIGGGTSK
+1173 
-1181 KNFTTPIKSDYVFT
+1181 
-1195 YGPKNPG
+1195 
-1202 EYTITVVDASGNKT
+1202 SGNKVNT
-1216 VKSFRVE
+1216 GNIKVTIPQFIYEIHIVVLKKSFK
-1223 REDLI
+1223 

>member
-1 MIEGCTDAAKG
+1 MKWEKYTIKKISILIVSILLMEIIISVFGISTSYADDTDKLLNVKSGAYIASGKDTFGITPEFKYYYAIEQSVRFDSS
-12 DITIPDKIN
+12 IVYKIN
-21 NMRVL
+21 DMY
-26 KIAENAFKENKKIA
+26 
-40 KVTIPASI
+40 ASI
-48 GTIGAFAFADTSI
+48 GKYKSMDMLKIPKTMVVAVKSRTFQGNHFTTFAEVEMPVKKILVSGFENYRSSEGFTLDLKNATNLTEIGSYAFNNSGIMDSLYIPNVIIEDGAFQGCKKLTSIELAKGITKIENNVFEGCSSLSSVKIPSTVDTISRRAFA
-61 NEVIFNKTDFG
+61 
-72 VSIGKE
+72 
-78 AFGQCNNLIKVIVN
+78 
-92 RPLDNISE
+92 
-100 SMFQECR
+100 
-107 KLTTLNLQYPVANIH
+107 
-122 KYAFF
+122 
-127 NCTSIKY
+127 
-134 IDFKGNV
+134 
-141 KYIGTDAFRDCTSLQ
+141 
-156 TVNIAG
+156 
-162 EKSCSE
+162 
-168 MQYASEIGKNAFC
+168 
-181 NCTSLDSIMIPGSVE
+181 NCTSLKEITIPEGVK
-196 TIKENAFENCTNLLS
+196 TIKS
-211 LRIEKGVKNI
+211 
-221 EKNAFINCSKL
+221 
-232 STAQIAGNIDEDSF
+232 
-246 SKCPNIRYLTVV
+246 
-258 SGKIDNKAFA
+258 
-268 FRNKL
+268 
-273 IEVDIKSDVES
+273 
-284 VGEEAFIFCDNL
+284 EAFIGCKNL
-296 RKVTVSAKKIENSA
+296 TKAYIPRDAK
-310 FSLCRNLE
+310 
-318 TAIITKDVES
+318 VES
-328 IVNNAFLGSDKVR
+328 NAFPSNTIIEYLDKR
-341 IHVYKDSVAEKYV
+341 EM
-354 RKNNLKYIVVDV
+354 R
-366 KPIVSAKINNTQRQ
+366 PIVSAKINTTQRQ

-408 GNYSTSKHKTS
+408 GNYSASEHKTS
-419 VSGTIKISESGTYT
+419 VSGTIKISESGTYK
-433 VYAKNQND
+433 VDAKNQND
-441 KESFLEKSCNLKS
+441 KESFLEKSCNLKT
-454 NSSSNSSS
+454 NSSSS
-462 GGSTSGSSNS
+462 GGLNN

-488 KAYKNKGHITD
+488 KSYKNKGHITD

-743 LRFKCSDSGAGV
+743 LSFKCSDSGAGV

-1123 RDPHSSAEKELQIKV
+1123 RNPHSSAEKELQIKV

-1195 YGPKNPG
+1195 YRPKNPG

>member
-1 MIEGCTDAAKG
+1 MNYKQRN
-12 DITIPDKIN
+12 KR
-21 NMRVL
+21 RV
-26 KIAENAFKENKKIA
+26 KIANTKNIKVKFFAIVSLILLILQIYGMAYGIVPSFAYIYNTTGEDIYSIQDPSGITRYYYKVFPYTFVTHAQGEKGEYYIESQSKLNIKPGDFVWQEGKIEIPTTLKYYDVTLVAREIRDGAFEGYGNQWTNFGGSPKKVEFIFPSQKNENNEVQALWKIGDSAFAESCISGTLKLETPTRKYSVGANTYRVD
-40 KVTIPASI
+40 VTIGSEAFYGCRFLQNVDFSKLYI
-48 GTIGAFAFADTSI
+48 KTIKSGTFSHCLGLKTVTLSSDVRTIQSQAFLDCQSLNELNLKEGLETIGVQAFD
-61 NEVIFNKTDFG
+61 
-72 VSIGKE
+72 
-78 AFGQCNNLIKVIVN
+78 
-92 RPLDNISE
+92 
-100 SMFQECR
+100 
-107 KLTTLNLQYPVANIH
+107 
-122 KYAFF
+122 
-127 NCTSIKY
+127 
-134 IDFKGNV
+134 
-141 KYIGTDAFRDCTSLQ
+141 
-156 TVNIAG
+156 
-162 EKSCSE
+162 
-168 MQYASEIGKNAFC
+168 
-181 NCTSLDSIMIPGSVE
+181 NCTSLTSVRLPKSLKN
-196 TIKENAFENCTNLLS
+196 IENMAFAQCTNLKTVYIS
-211 LRIEKGVKNI
+211 KNTKI
-221 EKNAFINCSKL
+221 GANVFPSKTEIKYL
-232 STAQIAGNIDEDSF
+232 ED
-246 SKCPNIRYLTVV
+246 
-258 SGKIDNKAFA
+258 D
-268 FRNKL
+268 
-273 IEVDIKSDVES
+273 
-284 VGEEAFIFCDNL
+284 
-296 RKVTVSAKKIENSA
+296 
-310 FSLCRNLE
+310 
-318 TAIITKDVES
+318 
-328 IVNNAFLGSDKVR
+328 
-341 IHVYKDSVAEKYV
+341 
-354 RKNNLKYIVVDV
+354 DV
-366 KPIVSAKINNTQRQ
+366 KPIVSAKINTTQRQ

-408 GNYSTSKHKTS
+408 GEYSASKHIPS
-419 VSGTIKISESGTYT
+419 VSNTIKISESGTYT

-441 KESFLEKSCNLKS
+441 KESFLAKSCNLKS
-454 NSSSNSSS
+454 NSSS
-462 GGSTSGSSNS
+462 GGSSNS

-488 KAYKNKGHITD
+488 KAYKNKGDIGD
-499 FTYGAP
+499 FTYYIRGEA
-505 QQQAPTLSADKNN
+505 QQQPPTLSADKNN
-518 AKLYI
+518 AKLYM
-523 KVLDSD
+523 KVLHSNT
-529 ITSIAKF
+529 TSISKF

-614 NSNNNNKPQTVKIT
+614 NSKSNNSSNNNKPQTVKIT

-659 YYIVSTSPTYGGR
+659 YYLVSTSPTYGGS

-743 LRFKCSDSGAGV
+743 LSFKCSDSGAGV

-772 YINNDKSISKSKT
+772 YINDDKSISKSKT

-972 GNDIKNPIQEGQFRK
+972 GNDIKNPIQEGKFRK

-1023 FSTRNVMSGETYYK
+1023 FSTRNAMSSETYYK
-1037 QTGNLNLNNVGDRVT
+1037 QTGNINLSNVGDKVT

-1071 KLEGKSTEGITTKL
+1071 KLEGKNTEGITTKL

-1100 RTSGNGINTGDL
+1100 RTSGSGINTGDL

-1123 RDPHSSAEKELQIKV
+1123 QTPHSSTEKEIQIKV
-1138 DNTAPTVDVGTIKD
+1138 DNTAPTVDVGTMKD
-1152 GKINFH
+1152 GKISFH
-1158 LTDGSNS
+1158 LTDGGNS

-1173 RIGGGTSK
+1173 RIGGGTTTK
-1181 KNFTTPIKSDYVFT
+1181 RFTTPIKSDYGFT
-1195 YGPKNPG
+1195 YTPKNPG
-1202 EYTITVVDASGNKT
+1202 EYTITVIDASGNKT

>member
-1 MIEGCTDAAKG
+1 MKWEKYTIKKISILIVSILLMEIIISVFGISTSYADDTDKLLNVKNGAYIASGKDTFGITPEFKYYYAIEQSVRFDSS
-12 DITIPDKIN
+12 IVYKIN
-21 NMRVL
+21 DMY
-26 KIAENAFKENKKIA
+26 
-40 KVTIPASI
+40 ASI
-48 GTIGAFAFADTSI
+48 GKYKSMDMLKIPKTMVVAVKSRTFQGNHFTTFAEVEMPVKKILGSGFENYRSSEGFTLDLKNATNLTEIGSYAFSNSGIMDSLYIPNVIIEDGAFQGCKKLTSIELAKGITKIENNVFEGCSSLSSVKIPSTVDTISRRAFA
-61 NEVIFNKTDFG
+61 
-72 VSIGKE
+72 
-78 AFGQCNNLIKVIVN
+78 
-92 RPLDNISE
+92 
-100 SMFQECR
+100 
-107 KLTTLNLQYPVANIH
+107 
-122 KYAFF
+122 
-127 NCTSIKY
+127 
-134 IDFKGNV
+134 
-141 KYIGTDAFRDCTSLQ
+141 
-156 TVNIAG
+156 
-162 EKSCSE
+162 
-168 MQYASEIGKNAFC
+168 
-181 NCTSLDSIMIPGSVE
+181 NCTSLKEITIPEGVK
-196 TIKENAFENCTNLLS
+196 TIKL
-211 LRIEKGVKNI
+211 
-221 EKNAFINCSKL
+221 
-232 STAQIAGNIDEDSF
+232 
-246 SKCPNIRYLTVV
+246 
-258 SGKIDNKAFA
+258 
-268 FRNKL
+268 
-273 IEVDIKSDVES
+273 
-284 VGEEAFIFCDNL
+284 EAFIGCKNL
-296 RKVTVSAKKIENSA
+296 TKAYIPRDAK
-310 FSLCRNLE
+310 
-318 TAIITKDVES
+318 VES
-328 IVNNAFLGSDKVR
+328 NAFPSNTIIEYLDKR
-341 IHVYKDSVAEKYV
+341 DT
-354 RKNNLKYIVVDV
+354 R
-366 KPIVSAKINNTQRQ
+366 PIVSAKINNTQRQ

-614 NSNNNNKPQTVKIT
+614 NSNSNNKPQTVKIT

-743 LRFKCSDSGAGV
+743 LSFKCSDSGAGV

>member
-1 MIEGCTDAAKG
+1 MKWEKYTIKKISILIVSILLMEIIISVFGISTSYADDTDKLLNVKSGAYIASGKDTFGITPEFKYYYAIEQSVRFDSS
-12 DITIPDKIN
+12 IVYKIN
-21 NMRVL
+21 DMY
-26 KIAENAFKENKKIA
+26 
-40 KVTIPASI
+40 ASI
-48 GTIGAFAFADTSI
+48 GKYKSMDMLKIPKTMVVAVKSRTFQGNHFTTFAEVEMPVKKILVSGFENYRSSEGFTLDLKNATNLTEIGSYAFNNSGIMDSLYIPNVIIEDGAFQGCKKLTSIELAKGITKIENNVFEGCSSLSSVKIPSTVDTISRRAFA
-61 NEVIFNKTDFG
+61 
-72 VSIGKE
+72 
-78 AFGQCNNLIKVIVN
+78 
-92 RPLDNISE
+92 
-100 SMFQECR
+100 
-107 KLTTLNLQYPVANIH
+107 
-122 KYAFF
+122 
-127 NCTSIKY
+127 
-134 IDFKGNV
+134 
-141 KYIGTDAFRDCTSLQ
+141 
-156 TVNIAG
+156 
-162 EKSCSE
+162 
-168 MQYASEIGKNAFC
+168 
-181 NCTSLDSIMIPGSVE
+181 NCTSLKEITIPEGVK
-196 TIKENAFENCTNLLS
+196 TIKS
-211 LRIEKGVKNI
+211 
-221 EKNAFINCSKL
+221 
-232 STAQIAGNIDEDSF
+232 
-246 SKCPNIRYLTVV
+246 
-258 SGKIDNKAFA
+258 
-268 FRNKL
+268 
-273 IEVDIKSDVES
+273 
-284 VGEEAFIFCDNL
+284 EAFIGCKNL
-296 RKVTVSAKKIENSA
+296 TKAYIPRDAK
-310 FSLCRNLE
+310 
-318 TAIITKDVES
+318 VES
-328 IVNNAFLGSDKVR
+328 NAFPSNTIIEYLDKR
-341 IHVYKDSVAEKYV
+341 EM
-354 RKNNLKYIVVDV
+354 R
-366 KPIVSAKINNTQRQ
+366 PIVSAKINTTQRQ

-400 PSGKILAR
+400 PSGKIIAR
-408 GNYSTSKHKTS
+408 GEYSASKHIPS
-419 VSGTIKISESGTYT
+419 VSNTIKISESGTYT

-441 KESFLEKSCNLKS
+441 KESFLEKSCNLKT
-454 NSSSNSSS
+454 NSSSS
-462 GGSTSGSSNS
+462 GGLNN

-604 KPTNNANSSG
+604 KPTNNANS
-614 NSNNNNKPQTVKIT
+614 NSNNKPQTVKIT

-659 YYIVSTSPTYGGR
+659 YYLVSTSPTYGGS

-743 LRFKCSDSGAGV
+743 LSFKCSDSGAGV

-772 YINNDKSISKSKT
+772 YINDDKSISKSKT

-867 KSKIILSGS
+867 KSKMILSGS

>member
-1 MIEGCTDAAKG
+1 MKWEKYTIKKISILIVSILLMEIIISVFGISTSYADDTDKLLNVKSGAYIASGKDTFGITPEFKYYYAIEQSVRFDSS
-12 DITIPDKIN
+12 IVYKIN
-21 NMRVL
+21 DMY
-26 KIAENAFKENKKIA
+26 
-40 KVTIPASI
+40 ASI
-48 GTIGAFAFADTSI
+48 GKYKSMDMLKIPKTMVVAVKSRTFQGNHFTTFAEVEMPVKKILVSGFENYRSSEGFTLDLKNATNLTEIGSYAFNNSGIMDSLYIPNVIIEDGAFQGCKKLTSIELAKGITKIENNVFEGCSSLSSVKIPSTVDTISRRAFA
-61 NEVIFNKTDFG
+61 
-72 VSIGKE
+72 
-78 AFGQCNNLIKVIVN
+78 
-92 RPLDNISE
+92 
-100 SMFQECR
+100 
-107 KLTTLNLQYPVANIH
+107 
-122 KYAFF
+122 
-127 NCTSIKY
+127 
-134 IDFKGNV
+134 
-141 KYIGTDAFRDCTSLQ
+141 
-156 TVNIAG
+156 
-162 EKSCSE
+162 
-168 MQYASEIGKNAFC
+168 
-181 NCTSLDSIMIPGSVE
+181 NCTSLKEITIPEGVK
-196 TIKENAFENCTNLLS
+196 TIKS
-211 LRIEKGVKNI
+211 
-221 EKNAFINCSKL
+221 
-232 STAQIAGNIDEDSF
+232 
-246 SKCPNIRYLTVV
+246 
-258 SGKIDNKAFA
+258 
-268 FRNKL
+268 
-273 IEVDIKSDVES
+273 
-284 VGEEAFIFCDNL
+284 EAFIGCKNL
-296 RKVTVSAKKIENSA
+296 TKAYIPRDAK
-310 FSLCRNLE
+310 
-318 TAIITKDVES
+318 VES
-328 IVNNAFLGSDKVR
+328 NAFPSNTIIEYLDKR
-341 IHVYKDSVAEKYV
+341 EM
-354 RKNNLKYIVVDV
+354 R
-366 KPIVSAKINNTQRQ
+366 PIVSAKINTTQRQ

-408 GNYSTSKHKTS
+408 GNYSASKHKTS
-419 VSGTIKISESGTYT
+419 VSGTIKISESGTYK
-433 VYAKNQND
+433 VDAKNQND
-441 KESFLEKSCNLKS
+441 KESFLEKSCNLKT
-454 NSSSNSSS
+454 NSSSS
-462 GGSTSGSSNS
+462 GGLNN

-488 KAYKNKGHITD
+488 KSYKNKGHITD

-604 KPTNNANSSG
+604 KPTNNANS
-614 NSNNNNKPQTVKIT
+614 NSNNSSNNNKPQTVKIT

-659 YYIVSTSPTYGGR
+659 YYLVSTSPTYGGS

-743 LRFKCSDSGAGV
+743 LSFKCSDSGAGV

-772 YINNDKSISKSKT
+772 YINDDKSISKSKT

-867 KSKIILSGS
+867 KSKMILSGS

-987 YTEPIKLVTRTG
+987 YTEPIKLITRTG

-1195 YGPKNPG
+1195 YRPKNPG
-1202 EYTITVVDASGNKT
+1202 EYTITVVDTSGNKT

>member
-1 MIEGCTDAAKG
+1 MNYNQRNKRKAKMANTKNIKVKFFAIVSLILLILQIYGMAYGIVPSFAYIYNTTGEDIYSIQDPSGITRYYYKVFPYTFVTHAQGEKGEYYIESQSKLNIKPG
-12 DITIPDKIN
+12 DFVWQEGKIEIPTT
-21 NMRVL
+21 L
-26 KIAENAFKENKKIA
+26 KYHDVTLVAREIRDGAFKGYGKQWTNFGGAPKKVEFVFPSQKNENNEVQALWKIGDSA
-40 KVTIPASI
+40 FSESCISGTLKLETPTRKYSVGADTHRVNVTIGSEAFYGCRFLQNVDFSNLYI
-48 GTIGAFAFADTSI
+48 KTIKSKTFSHCLGLKTVTLSSDVRTIQSQAFSDCQSLNELNLKEGLETIGVQAFD
-61 NEVIFNKTDFG
+61 
-72 VSIGKE
+72 
-78 AFGQCNNLIKVIVN
+78 
-92 RPLDNISE
+92 
-100 SMFQECR
+100 
-107 KLTTLNLQYPVANIH
+107 
-122 KYAFF
+122 
-127 NCTSIKY
+127 
-134 IDFKGNV
+134 
-141 KYIGTDAFRDCTSLQ
+141 
-156 TVNIAG
+156 
-162 EKSCSE
+162 
-168 MQYASEIGKNAFC
+168 
-181 NCTSLDSIMIPGSVE
+181 NCTSLTSVRLPKSLKN
-196 TIKENAFENCTNLLS
+196 IENMAFAQCTNLKTVY
-211 LRIEKGVKNI
+211 I
-221 EKNAFINCSKL
+221 SKDTKL
-232 STAQIAGNIDEDSF
+232 GANVFPSKTEIKYLED
-246 SKCPNIRYLTVV
+246 
-258 SGKIDNKAFA
+258 DN
-268 FRNKL
+268 
-273 IEVDIKSDVES
+273 S
-284 VGEEAFIFCDNL
+284 
-296 RKVTVSAKKIENSA
+296 
-310 FSLCRNLE
+310 
-318 TAIITKDVES
+318 
-328 IVNNAFLGSDKVR
+328 
-341 IHVYKDSVAEKYV
+341 
-354 RKNNLKYIVVDV
+354 
-366 KPIVSAKINNTQRQ
+366 KPIVSAQISGTQKQ
-380 LTYSIN
+380 LTYSIS
-386 SNTSSGLKSYSVKS
+386 SNASTGLKDYSVKS
-400 PSGKILAR
+400 PSGKILAQ
-408 GNYSTSKHKTS
+408 GNYSAGEPTTS
-419 VSGTIKISESGTYT
+419 VSKTIKISESGTYT
-433 VYAKNQND
+433 IYATNQNGRTSYL
-441 KESFLEKSCNLKS
+441 KKSCDIKTSESQN
-454 NSSSNSSS
+454 SSNSNQ
-462 GGSTSGSSNS
+462 ST
-472 GNNNSQTQV
+472 QT

-536 IVQRKES
+536 IVQRKEN
-543 GKWKTIIDSKQALG
+543 GKWNTIIDSKQALG
-557 AKCIQNMYSLNTV
+557 AKCIQNMYSLDTV

-577 NYRILIYYIKNG
+577 NYRILIYYIKDG

-604 KPTNNANSSG
+604 
-614 NSNNNNKPQTVKIT
+614 NSNNSNNSSNSKPQTVKIV
-628 KPTISTFKIE
+628 KPTINTFKIE
-638 KQTASEATLR
+638 KQNAKATTLR
-648 ISGNM
+648 ICGTK

-659 YYIVSTSPTYGGR
+659 YYKVSTSSTYDGY
-672 AYYIAQDHSTTYKS
+672 AYYIDDSQNSFDS
-686 VNFTENITKNG
+686 VNFTKSITKNG
-697 TYYLYLVDSKG
+697 TYYLYLVDANG
-708 NYTRSNAI
+708 NYIRSNPI
-716 TVNSID
+716 TINNID
-722 STPPEIENIKL
+722 ETIPKIENIKL
-733 STTAPAQKVT
+733 NTTAPTQEVA
-743 LRFKCSDSGAGV
+743 LSFKCSDSESGV

-772 YINNDKSISKSKT
+772 YVNNDKSISKSKIIN
-785 MSETITKN
+785 ETIEEN
-793 GTYYIYVKDNNDN
+793 GTYYIYVKDDNDN
-806 IAKSNGITIKNIDT
+806 IARTGEIIISNIDR
-820 IKPYFKS
+820 IKPYFKE
-827 FKVISTNHVKNGN
+827 FKIISDTHIKNGD

-845 SQNAKKNHVT
+845 SNNTNKNHVT

-1123 RDPHSSAEKELQIKV
+1123 RNPHSSAEKELQIKV

-1165 GIKKYVLQ
+1165 GIKEYILE

-1202 EYTITVVDASGNKT
+1202 EYIITVVDASGNKT
-1216 VKSFRVE
+1216 IKHFNVLKD
-1223 REDLI
+1223 DLV

>member
-1 MIEGCTDAAKG
+1 M
-12 DITIPDKIN
+12 
-21 NMRVL
+21 
-26 KIAENAFKENKKIA
+26 
-40 KVTIPASI
+40 
-48 GTIGAFAFADTSI
+48 
-61 NEVIFNKTDFG
+61 
-72 VSIGKE
+72 
-78 AFGQCNNLIKVIVN
+78 
-92 RPLDNISE
+92 
-100 SMFQECR
+100 
-107 KLTTLNLQYPVANIH
+107 
-122 KYAFF
+122 
-127 NCTSIKY
+127 
-134 IDFKGNV
+134 
-141 KYIGTDAFRDCTSLQ
+141 
-156 TVNIAG
+156 
-162 EKSCSE
+162 
-168 MQYASEIGKNAFC
+168 
-181 NCTSLDSIMIPGSVE
+181 
-196 TIKENAFENCTNLLS
+196 
-211 LRIEKGVKNI
+211 
-221 EKNAFINCSKL
+221 
-232 STAQIAGNIDEDSF
+232 
-246 SKCPNIRYLTVV
+246 
-258 SGKIDNKAFA
+258 
-268 FRNKL
+268 
-273 IEVDIKSDVES
+273 
-284 VGEEAFIFCDNL
+284 
-296 RKVTVSAKKIENSA
+296 
-310 FSLCRNLE
+310 
-318 TAIITKDVES
+318 
-328 IVNNAFLGSDKVR
+328 
-341 IHVYKDSVAEKYV
+341 
-354 RKNNLKYIVVDV
+354 KYIVVDV

-614 NSNNNNKPQTVKIT
+614 NSNSNNKPQTVKIT

-867 KSKIILSGS
+867 KSKMILSGS
-876 GASKSKVQFT
+876 GASKSTVQFT
-886 KINDTTYNV
+886 KINDTTYNI

-900 SSNGKVSFYFAE
+900 SSNGKVSFYFDE
-912 GFLKDTVGNVSKKG
+912 GFLKDSAGNLSNKGSK
-926 TNTYSSIYVY
+926 TYSSIYVY
-936 NTAPTAKGKVTQN
+936 NTAPIANGKVTQD
-949 GSETTVNASIT
+949 GSKTTVDATVT
-960 GGIGQVYYKWIK
+960 GGVGQIYYKWIK
-972 GNDIKNPIQEGQFRK
+972 GNDINNPLEEGTLKK
-987 YTEPIKLVTRTG
+987 YTEAIKLVTSTG
-999 EMITLITKDSLGNEK
+999 EKVTLYVKDELENEK
-1014 YYYYYPEVQ
+1014 FYYYYPEVQ
-1023 FSTRNVMSGETYYK
+1023 FTTTNITNNQIYHK
-1037 QTGNLNLNNVGDRVT
+1037 QTGDLNLSNIGDKVT
-1052 YKIVSNVKTKLYD
+1052 YKIVTNIKTSLYEE
-1065 DYIKNI
+1065 YAKNI
-1071 KLEGKSTEGITTKL
+1071 KLEGKNTEGIMVKL
-1085 EKYGTSDRAYLLTLE
+1085 EKYGTLDREYLLTLE
-1100 RTSGNGINTGDL
+1100 RISGNKVNTGNI
-1112 KVIIPQGTIYL
+1112 KVTIPQGAIYL
-1123 RDPHSSAEKELQIKV
+1123 QNPRSSEEKEIQIII

>member
-1 MIEGCTDAAKG
+1 MNYKQRSKRKA
-12 DITIPDKIN
+12 
-21 NMRVL
+21 
-26 KIAENAFKENKKIA
+26 KIANTKNIKVKFFAIVSLILLILQIYGMAYGIVPSFAYIYNTTGEDIYSIQDPSGITRYYYKVFPYTFVTHAQGEKGEYYIESQSKLNIKPGDFVWQEGKIEIPTTLKYHDVTLVAREIRDGAFEGYGNQWTNFGGAPKKVEFVFPSQKNENNEVQALWKIGDSAFSESCISGTLKLETPTRKYSVGADTHRVNVTIGSKAFSACKFLQNVDFSNLYIKTIKSETFSYCEELKTVTLSSDVRTIESNAFDGCINLNKLTLKE
-40 KVTIPASI
+40 
-48 GTIGAFAFADTSI
+48 GLETIGVQAFYNCSNLTSVRLPKSLKNIENMAFA
-61 NEVIFNKTDFG
+61 
-72 VSIGKE
+72 
-78 AFGQCNNLIKVIVN
+78 Q
-92 RPLDNISE
+92 
-100 SMFQECR
+100 
-107 KLTTLNLQYPVANIH
+107 
-122 KYAFF
+122 
-127 NCTSIKY
+127 
-134 IDFKGNV
+134 
-141 KYIGTDAFRDCTSLQ
+141 
-156 TVNIAG
+156 
-162 EKSCSE
+162 
-168 MQYASEIGKNAFC
+168 
-181 NCTSLDSIMIPGSVE
+181 
-196 TIKENAFENCTNLLS
+196 CTNLKTVY
-211 LRIEKGVKNI
+211 I
-221 EKNAFINCSKL
+221 SKKTKL
-232 STAQIAGNIDEDSF
+232 GANVFPSKTKIKYLED
-246 SKCPNIRYLTVV
+246 
-258 SGKIDNKAFA
+258 D
-268 FRNKL
+268 
-273 IEVDIKSDVES
+273 
-284 VGEEAFIFCDNL
+284 
-296 RKVTVSAKKIENSA
+296 
-310 FSLCRNLE
+310 
-318 TAIITKDVES
+318 
-328 IVNNAFLGSDKVR
+328 
-341 IHVYKDSVAEKYV
+341 
-354 RKNNLKYIVVDV
+354 DV
-366 KPIVSAKINNTQRQ
+366 KPIVSAKINTTQRQ
-380 LTYSIN
+380 LTYSVN
-386 SNTSSGLKSYSVKS
+386 SNSSSGLKSYSVKS
-400 PSGKILAR
+400 PSGKIIAR
-408 GNYSTSKHKTS
+408 GNYSTSERKTS

-441 KESFLEKSCNLKS
+441 RESFLAKSCNLKS
-454 NSSSNSSS
+454 NSSSS
-462 GGSTSGSSNS
+462 GSTSGSSNS
-472 GNNNSQTQV
+472 GNNN
-481 SSQTEYE
+481 SQTEYE

-604 KPTNNANSSG
+604 KPTNNANS
-614 NSNNNNKPQTVKIT
+614 NSNNKPQTVKIT

-648 ISGNM
+648 INGNM

-1123 RDPHSSAEKELQIKV
+1123 RNPHSSAEKELQIKV

-1173 RIGGGTSK
+1173 RIGGGTSTK
-1181 KNFTTPIKSDYVFT
+1181 RFTTPIKSDYGFT
-1195 YGPKNPG
+1195 YTPKNPG

-1216 VKSFRVE
+1216 VKSFSVE
-1223 REDLI
+1223 KEDLVKK

>member
-1 MIEGCTDAAKG
+1 MKWEKYTIKKISILIVSILLMEIIISVFGISTSYADDTDKLLNVKSGAYIASGKDTFGITPEFKYYYAIEQSVRFDSS
-12 DITIPDKIN
+12 IVYKIN
-21 NMRVL
+21 DMY
-26 KIAENAFKENKKIA
+26 
-40 KVTIPASI
+40 ASI
-48 GTIGAFAFADTSI
+48 GKYKSMDMLKIPKTMVVAVKSRTFQGNHFTTFAEVEMPVKKILVSGFENYRSSEGFTLDLKNATNLTEIGSYAFNNSGIMDSLYIPNVIIEDGAFQGCKKLTSIELAKGITKIENNVFEGCSSLSSVKIPSTVDTISRRAFA
-61 NEVIFNKTDFG
+61 
-72 VSIGKE
+72 
-78 AFGQCNNLIKVIVN
+78 
-92 RPLDNISE
+92 
-100 SMFQECR
+100 
-107 KLTTLNLQYPVANIH
+107 
-122 KYAFF
+122 
-127 NCTSIKY
+127 
-134 IDFKGNV
+134 
-141 KYIGTDAFRDCTSLQ
+141 
-156 TVNIAG
+156 
-162 EKSCSE
+162 
-168 MQYASEIGKNAFC
+168 
-181 NCTSLDSIMIPGSVE
+181 NCTSLKEITIPEGVK
-196 TIKENAFENCTNLLS
+196 TIKS
-211 LRIEKGVKNI
+211 
-221 EKNAFINCSKL
+221 
-232 STAQIAGNIDEDSF
+232 
-246 SKCPNIRYLTVV
+246 
-258 SGKIDNKAFA
+258 
-268 FRNKL
+268 
-273 IEVDIKSDVES
+273 
-284 VGEEAFIFCDNL
+284 EAFIGCKNL
-296 RKVTVSAKKIENSA
+296 TKAYIPRDAK
-310 FSLCRNLE
+310 
-318 TAIITKDVES
+318 VES
-328 IVNNAFLGSDKVR
+328 NAFPSNTIIEYLDKR
-341 IHVYKDSVAEKYV
+341 EM
-354 RKNNLKYIVVDV
+354 R
-366 KPIVSAKINNTQRQ
+366 PIVSAKINTTQRQ

-408 GNYSTSKHKTS
+408 GNYSASKHKTS
-419 VSGTIKISESGTYT
+419 VSGTIKISESGTYK
-433 VYAKNQND
+433 VDAKNQND
-441 KESFLEKSCNLKS
+441 KESFLEKSCNLKT
-454 NSSSNSSS
+454 NSSSS
-462 GGSTSGSSNS
+462 GGLNN

-488 KAYKNKGHITD
+488 KSYKNKGHITD

-604 KPTNNANSSG
+604 KPTNNANS
-614 NSNNNNKPQTVKIT
+614 NSNNSSNNNKPQTVKIT

-659 YYIVSTSPTYGGR
+659 YYLVSTSPTYGGS

-743 LRFKCSDSGAGV
+743 LSFKCSDSGAGV

-772 YINNDKSISKSKT
+772 YINDDKSISKSKT

-793 GTYYIYVKDNNDN
+793 GTYYIYVKDDNDN
-806 IAKSNGITIKNIDT
+806 IARTGEIIISNIDR
-820 IKPYFKS
+820 IKPYFKE
-827 FKVISTNHVKNGN
+827 FKIISDTHIKNGD

-845 SQNAKKNHVT
+845 SKNTNKNHVT

-867 KSKIILSGS
+867 KSKMILSGS

-987 YTEPIKLVTRTG
+987 YTEPIKLITRTG

-1138 DNTAPTVDVGTIKD
+1138 DNTAPTVDVGTMKD
-1152 GKINFH
+1152 GKISFH
-1158 LTDGSNS
+1158 LTDGGNS

-1195 YGPKNPG
+1195 YRPKNPG
-1202 EYTITVVDASGNKT
+1202 EYTITVVDTSGNKT

>member
-1 MIEGCTDAAKG
+1 MKGEKYTIKKISILIVSILLMEIIISVFGISTSYADETDKLLNVRNGAYIASGVDAVGKNSGFGYSYTIEQSVNFDS
-12 DITIPDKIN
+12 IVYKIN
-21 NMRVL
+21 DMYATL
-26 KIAENAFKENKKIA
+26 
-40 KVTIPASI
+40 SQ
-48 GTIGAFAFADTSI
+48 D
-61 NEVIFNKTDFG
+61 
-72 VSIGKE
+72 
-78 AFGQCNNLIKVIVN
+78 
-92 RPLDNISE
+92 E
-100 SMFQECR
+100 SMDTLNIPKTIMVAVKSRTHGLFAGDFDTFANVEMPVKGISVVGFENYRSNEGFTLNLKNATNLTKIGSYAFSNSGVRNSLYIPNVIIEDGAFQECK
-107 KLTTLNLQYPVANIH
+107 KLTSVELAKGITKIQNSVFEGCSSLSSVKIPSTVDTISRR
-122 KYAFF
+122 AF
-127 NCTSIKY
+127 
-134 IDFKGNV
+134 
-141 KYIGTDAFRDCTSLQ
+141 A
-156 TVNIAG
+156 
-162 EKSCSE
+162 
-168 MQYASEIGKNAFC
+168 
-181 NCTSLDSIMIPGSVE
+181 NCTSLIEITIPEGVK
-196 TIKENAFENCTNLLS
+196 TIKS
-211 LRIEKGVKNI
+211 
-221 EKNAFINCSKL
+221 
-232 STAQIAGNIDEDSF
+232 
-246 SKCPNIRYLTVV
+246 
-258 SGKIDNKAFA
+258 
-268 FRNKL
+268 
-273 IEVDIKSDVES
+273 
-284 VGEEAFIFCDNL
+284 EAFIGCKNL
-296 RKVTVSAKKIENSA
+296 TKAYIPRDAK
-310 FSLCRNLE
+310 
-318 TAIITKDVES
+318 VES
-328 IVNNAFLGSDKVR
+328 NAFPSNTIIEYLDKR
-341 IHVYKDSVAEKYV
+341 DM
-354 RKNNLKYIVVDV
+354 R
-366 KPIVSAKINNTQRQ
+366 PIVSAKINTTQRQ

-408 GNYSTSKHKTS
+408 GEYSASKHIPS
-419 VSGTIKISESGTYT
+419 VSNTIKISESGTYT

-441 KESFLEKSCNLKS
+441 KESFLAKSCNLKS

-462 GGSTSGSSNS
+462 GGSSNS
-472 GNNNSQTQV
+472 GNNN
-481 SSQTEYE
+481 SQTEYE

-499 FTYGAP
+499 FTYDAP

-523 KVLDSD
+523 KVLNSNT
-529 ITSIAKF
+529 TSIAKF

-604 KPTNNANSSG
+604 KPTNNANSSSG
-614 NSNNNNKPQTVKIT
+614 NSNNSSNNNKPQTVKII
-628 KPTISTFKIE
+628 KPTISAFRIE
-638 KQTASEATLR
+638 KQSASGATLR

-659 YYIVSTSPTYGGR
+659 YYIVSTSPTYGGS

-743 LRFKCSDSGAGV
+743 LSFKCSDSGAGV
-755 RSYAI
+755 WSYAI

-767 NVKFY
+767 NVQFY

-785 MSETITKN
+785 ISETITKN
-793 GTYYIYVKDNNDN
+793 GTYYIYVKDNNNN
-806 IAKSNGITIKNIDT
+806 IARSNGITIKNIDT
-820 IKPYFKS
+820 TKPYFKS
-827 FKVISTNHVKNGN
+827 FKVISTNHVRNGN

-845 SQNAKKNHVT
+845 SQNAQKNHVT

-867 KSKIILSGS
+867 KSKMILSGS
-876 GASKSKVQFT
+876 GASKSTVQFT
-886 KINDTTYNV
+886 KINDTTYNI

-912 GFLKDTVGNVSKKG
+912 GFLKDSVGNLSKKG

-936 NTAPTAKGKVTQN
+936 NTAPTANGKVTQN

-1023 FSTRNVMSGETYYK
+1023 FSTRNAMSSETYYK
-1037 QTGNLNLNNVGDRVT
+1037 QTGNLNLSNVGDKVT

-1071 KLEGKSTEGITTKL
+1071 KLEGKNTEGITTKL

-1100 RTSGNGINTGDL
+1100 RTSGSGINMGDL

-1123 RDPHSSAEKELQIKV
+1123 KDPHSSTEKELQIKV

-1152 GKINFH
+1152 GKISFH
-1158 LTDGSNS
+1158 LTDGGNS
-1165 GIKKYVLQ
+1165 GIKRYVLQ
-1173 RIGGGTSK
+1173 RIGGGTTTK
-1181 KNFTTPIKSDYVFT
+1181 RFTTPIKSDYVFT